1 MNPRE
6 VHGALT
12 SAREALL
19 VTTQALA
26 DSQIIVVGALT
37 DVEDAL
43 DSVSPK
49 PPIRP
54 ITPEGFTAATLG
66 ETVELDW
73 AFPLPPETS
82 RVQVHR
88 RPAFKPEG
96 EGWVSLTKE
105 ALDGWSDE
113 GLPRLPQGTRDTRWE
128 YRIRGCM
135 TLEDGTFRAGSW
147 SEVLAVPDVDREP
160 SPGPGPSPSTRAL
173 DRVGNTVE
181 QNKAWRAPAMI
192 ASRTGRQAIGG
203 LGDVKTGEWTE
214 GDLVWS
220 NKAST
225 NPAPPSGQW
234 NSNMHV
240 DYDPRPGSY
249 TWENIECTGE
259 IKDVFQTNLLW
270 GAREHC
276 VPERYIL
283 DCDYSWMK
291 EHGMYISP
299 QDDQVVR
306 RSTFVNVGA
315 QGLQYAH
322 RPVARSSAYRN
333 NRSWDKEPTFI
344 VDDCHMIDCGKYAG
358 RGSFSL
364 TYFSCGSV
372 NFPGTIQV
380 TNSSFV
386 AKWDEPNTSYFGDYY
401 STGAMVASTDNWDDG
416 NVWTGGCQYKL
427 IVLKNNL
434 NDYTTP
440 DRSILSLRSFDNL
453 RIEDCAF
460 IIRDNKRSKAALKID
475 AYVDDPTIKAK
486 RLTLRNVSAE
496 GLMGKVQG
504 AGAFSMHC
512 PGEEVVIDARTG
524 NEISRRTL

>member
-1 MNPRE
+1 MTDPDMNNIE
-6 VHGALT
+6 
-12 SAREALL
+12 AR
-19 VTTQALA
+19 VTR
-26 DSQIIVVGALT
+26 I
-37 DVEDAL
+37 EDAL
-43 DSVSPK
+43 ALPILPKDPGPGPEPSVRPDLPAGFAAVANDEARTVALTWGPLSSNTPCVEVQRAGTYGWRQLSSTATVGWRDAPRDA
-49 PPIRP
+49 PPGAP
-54 ITPEGFTAATLG
+54 PGG
-66 ETVELDW
+66 QETW
-73 AFPLPPETS
+73 T
-82 RVQVHR
+82 
-88 RPAFKPEG
+88 
-96 EGWVSLTKE
+96 
-105 ALDGWSDE
+105 
-113 GLPRLPQGTRDTRWE
+113 
-128 YRIRGCM
+128 YRIRGFNDANAGGP
-135 TLEDGTFRAGSW
+135 EAPKASPWSAEISVTF
-147 SEVLAVPDVDREP
+147 
-160 SPGPGPSPSTRAL
+160 SPGPGPGPGPEPDPTTRAL
-173 DRVGNTVE
+173 DRVDKTVE
-181 QNKAWRAPAMI
+181 ENKAWRAPAML
-192 ASRTGRQAIGG
+192 ASRSGRQPVGS
-203 LGDVKTGEWTE
+203 LGDVKTGEWTT

-240 DYDPRPGSY
+240 DFEPRPGSY
-249 TWENIECTGE
+249 TWANIECTSA
-259 IKDVFQTNLLW
+259 IKNVFQTNLLW

-276 VPERYIL
+276 TPERYIL

-299 QDDQVVR
+299 QDDQFVR
-306 RSTFVNVGA
+306 RCTFVNVGA

-372 NFPGTIQV
+372 NFPGTIRV
-380 TNSSFV
+380 SNSSFV
-386 AKWDEPNTSYFGDYY
+386 AKWDEPNKSYFGDYF

-427 IVLKNNL
+427 IELKNNL
-434 NDYTTP
+434 YDYTTP

-453 RIEDCAF
+453 VIEDCAF
-460 IIRDNKRSKAALKID
+460 IIRDNRQSKAALKID

-486 RLTLRNVSAE
+486 VLTLRNVSAE
-496 GLMGKVQG
+496 GLIGKVNG
-504 AGAFSMHC
+504 AGAFQMHC

-524 NEISRRTL
+524 TVISRKDL